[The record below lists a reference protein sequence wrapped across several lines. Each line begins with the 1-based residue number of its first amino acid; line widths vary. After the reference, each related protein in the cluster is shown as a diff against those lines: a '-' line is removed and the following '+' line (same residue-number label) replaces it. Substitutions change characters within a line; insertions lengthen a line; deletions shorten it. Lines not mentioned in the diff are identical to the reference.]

1 MNSIFYQASS
11 PDYDGV
17 SPSSTTELEPILGK
31 ETSLELIEAFK
42 NKQLPIAEFIPDV
55 NAISRNES
63 MQLDYE
69 QPVNENLQ
77 NIKSILCIPIL
88 NSYIEY

>member
-11 PDYDGV
+11 QDYDGV
-17 SPSSTTELEPILGK
+17 SPSSTTELEAILGK
-31 ETSLELIEAFK
+31 ETYLELNEAFK

-55 NAISRNES
+55 NAISMNES

-69 QPVNENLQ
+69 QPVNE